1 MENSGAACRMK
12 RTGSLQRKGFRKQQD
27 CGNGQRGGNT
37 MDGQYVSMEMHKEFE
52 KRMISE
58 NERLSDEDKRQNRRI
73 DALEDTVR
81 QIGTLTASVEKLAI
95 SVESMAKAQ
104 EQQSGRLEAIEKR
117 DGEMWRKVTGYIATA
132 VLGIIVGFIFKK
144 IGM

>member
-1 MENSGAACRMK
+1 
-12 RTGSLQRKGFRKQQD
+12 
-27 CGNGQRGGNT
+27 
-37 MDGQYVSMEMHKEFE
+37 MDGQYVSMEVHKEFE

-58 NERLSDEDKRQNRRI
+58 NERLADEDKRQNKRI

-95 SVESMAKAQ
+95 SVQSMAKAQ
-104 EQQSGRLEAIEKR
+104 EQQGNRLEAIEKR
-117 DGEMWRKVTGYIATA
+117 DGEMWRKVTGYIVTA
-132 VLGIIVGFIFKK
+132 ILGIVVGFIFKQ

>member
-1 MENSGAACRMK
+1 
-12 RTGSLQRKGFRKQQD
+12 
-27 CGNGQRGGNT
+27 
-37 MDGQYVSMEMHKEFE
+37 MDGQYVSMEVHKEFE

-58 NERLSDEDKRQNRRI
+58 NERLADEDKRQNKRI

-95 SVESMAKAQ
+95 SVQSMAKAQ
-104 EQQSGRLEAIEKR
+104 EQQSDRLEAIEKR
-117 DGEMWRKVTGYIATA
+117 DGEMWRKVTGYIITTVA
-132 VLGIIVGFIFKK
+132 GIVIGFIFKQ

>member
-1 MENSGAACRMK
+1 
-12 RTGSLQRKGFRKQQD
+12 
-27 CGNGQRGGNT
+27 

-58 NERLSDEDKRQNRRI
+58 NERLADEDKRQNKRI

-117 DGEMWRKVTGYIATA
+117 DGEMWRKVTGYIITA
-132 VLGIIVGFIFKK
+132 VAGIIVGFIFKQL
-144 IGM
+144 GM

>member
-1 MENSGAACRMK
+1 ME
-12 RTGSLQRKGFRKQQD
+12 
-27 CGNGQRGGNT
+27 
-37 MDGQYVSMEMHKEFE
+37 YVSMEMHKEFE
-52 KRMISE
+52 KRMTSE
-58 NERLSDEDKRQNRRI
+58 NERLADEDKRQNKRI

-117 DGEMWRKVTGYIATA
+117 DGEMWRKVPGYIVTA
-132 VLGIIVGFIFKK
+132 VAGIVIGFIFKQ

>member
-1 MENSGAACRMK
+1 MDTPISRAEHEEFMRRMEA
-12 RTGSLQRKGFRKQQD
+12 
-27 CGNGQRGGNT
+27 
-37 MDGQYVSMEMHKEFE
+37 
-52 KRMISE
+52 E
-58 NERLSDEDKRQNRRI
+58 NKRLSDEDKRQNRRI

-104 EQQSGRLEAIEKR
+104 EQQSGRLESIEKR

>member
-1 MENSGAACRMK
+1 MDTPISRAEHEEFMRRMEA
-12 RTGSLQRKGFRKQQD
+12 
-27 CGNGQRGGNT
+27 
-37 MDGQYVSMEMHKEFE
+37 
-52 KRMISE
+52 E
-58 NERLSDEDKRQNRRI
+58 NKRLSDEDKRQNRRI

-104 EQQSGRLEAIEKR
+104 EQQSGRLEAIERR
-117 DGEMWRKVTGYIATA
+117 DGEMWRKVTGYIITA
-132 VLGIIVGFIFKK
+132 IAGIVIGFIFKQ

>member
-1 MENSGAACRMK
+1 
-12 RTGSLQRKGFRKQQD
+12 
-27 CGNGQRGGNT
+27 
-37 MDGQYVSMEMHKEFE
+37 MDGQYVSMEAHKEFE

-58 NERLSDEDKRQNRRI
+58 NERLADEDKRQNKRI

-95 SVESMAKAQ
+95 SVQSMAKAQ
-104 EQQSGRLEAIEKR
+104 EQQGNRLEAIEKR
-117 DGEMWRKVTGYIATA
+117 DGEMWRKVTGYIVTA
-132 VLGIIVGFIFKK
+132 ILGIVVGFIFKQ

>member
-1 MENSGAACRMK
+1 
-12 RTGSLQRKGFRKQQD
+12 
-27 CGNGQRGGNT
+27 

>member
-1 MENSGAACRMK
+1 
-12 RTGSLQRKGFRKQQD
+12 
-27 CGNGQRGGNT
+27 
-37 MDGQYVSMEMHKEFE
+37 MDGQYVSMEVHKEFE

-58 NERLSDEDKRQNRRI
+58 NERLADEDKRQNRRI

-95 SVESMAKAQ
+95 SVQSMAKAQ
-104 EQQSGRLEAIEKR
+104 EQQSDRLEAIEKR
-117 DGEMWRKVTGYIATA
+117 DGEMWRTVVSHLATTIAGAVVMYILTQ
-132 VLGIIVGFIFKK
+132 

>member
-1 MENSGAACRMK
+1 
-12 RTGSLQRKGFRKQQD
+12 
-27 CGNGQRGGNT
+27 
-37 MDGQYVSMEMHKEFE
+37 MDGQYVSMEVHKEFE

-58 NERLSDEDKRQNRRI
+58 NERLADEDKRQNKRI

-95 SVESMAKAQ
+95 SVQSMAKAQ
-104 EQQSGRLEAIEKR
+104 EQQSDRLEAIEKR
-117 DGEMWRKVTGYIATA
+117 DGEMWRKVTGHIITA
-132 VLGIIVGFIFKK
+132 VAGIVIGFIFKQ

>member
-1 MENSGAACRMK
+1 MDTPISRAEHEEFMRRMEA
-12 RTGSLQRKGFRKQQD
+12 
-27 CGNGQRGGNT
+27 
-37 MDGQYVSMEMHKEFE
+37 
-52 KRMISE
+52 E
-58 NERLSDEDKRQNRRI
+58 NKRLSDEDKRQNRRI

>member
-1 MENSGAACRMK
+1 MEA
-12 RTGSLQRKGFRKQQD
+12 
-27 CGNGQRGGNT
+27 
-37 MDGQYVSMEMHKEFE
+37 
-52 KRMISE
+52 E
-58 NERLSDEDKRQNRRI
+58 NKRLSDEDKRQNRRI